1 MAAVLALAMT
11 AAFFAYL
18 QAPALA
24 AGGDAIDSHAV
35 TGDREA
41 ALDYWT
47 PRRMRAAEPLEAP
60 GAPETQVA
68 PQAAGAGPS
77 PTASASA
84 LSPDTEVP
92 ASLASAY
99 PYRIH
104 GRLFFRYGSDDASCS
119 ATVVTARSR
128 NVILTAGHCV
138 ALPLEG
144 GEPIWATNV
153 VFAPAYRDGATP
165 YGTYAGTML
174 RAPVLWTF
182 ENDLTFDVGAINLA
196 PGAGGQIQDVLG
208 SRGVAFN
215 RPPGRYRRN
224 RTRFKVFGYPAAPA
238 ASYNG
243 QRLIECDV
251 PFKAFESFTL
261 ALAVAPCNM
270 KEGSSGGGFV
280 LSGGLVKSVVSHNG
294 CGTDPSCTVIA
305 GTHFGNA
312 AFKLWSKAAGGL
324 TKGRRKRL
332 RECRKKRG
340 GKKSVCVS
348 RAQTFKPV
356 RS

>member
-1 MAAVLALAMT
+1 MAAVLALAIT

-24 AGGDAIDSHAV
+24 AGGDAIASHAV
-35 TGDREA
+35 AGGPDATAG
-41 ALDYWT
+41 YWT
-47 PRRMRAAEPLEAP
+47 PSRMRAAEPLQAPAAPEAP
-60 GAPETQVA
+60 LTSQSPGEEIP
-68 PQAAGAGPS
+68 

-84 LSPDTEVP
+84 QSPDIEVP
-92 ASLASAY
+92 ASLSATY

-128 NVILTAGHCV
+128 NVVLTAGHCV
-138 ALPLEG
+138 ALPVDG
-144 GEPIWATNV
+144 GEPLWATNV
-153 VFAPAYRDGATP
+153 IFAPAYRDGATP
-165 YGTYAGTML
+165 YGTYPGTTL

-182 ENDLTFDVGAINLA
+182 EGDLTFDVGAINLA
-196 PGAGGQIQDVLG
+196 PGAGGQIQDALG

-215 RPPGRYRRN
+215 RPSGKYKRN

-280 LSGGLVKSVVSHNG
+280 LSGGLVNSVVSHNG
-294 CGTDPSCTVIA
+294 CGTDPNCTVIA
-305 GTHFGNA
+305 GTHFGDT
-312 AFKLWSKAAGGL
+312 AFKLWSKAGGGL
-324 TKGRRKRL
+324 TKGQRKRL
-332 RECRKKRG
+332 RACRKKRG
-340 GKKSVCVS
+340 AKKPACVS

-356 RS
+356 RR